1 MLLAVTAGAT
11 VDPRAAHGQAVLVV
25 DDDGRATATDCNAQP
40 KTFSSMQAAAG
51 SRAWSHDT
59 HTPSRQYGASATHS
73 AWPVQSGTA
82 IVLDVS
88 GAGPLELVEAAID
101 VDVSAGVVSSA
112 PLELS
117 GPPSLV
123 VHAPVSEPHD
133 VAGRSASWAHAQS
146 NASSPHD
153 DDAMR
158 RSRTGARRARGLCRR
173 ARRCP
178 GALAAHAHVAG

>member
-1 MLLAVTAGAT
+1 
-11 VDPRAAHGQAVLVV
+11 
-25 DDDGRATATDCNAQP
+25 
-40 KTFSSMQAAAG
+40 
-51 SRAWSHDT
+51 
-59 HTPSRQYGASATHS
+59 
-73 AWPVQSGTA
+73 VQSGTA

-133 VAGRSASWAHAQS
+133 VAGRSAS
-146 NASSPHD
+146 
-153 DDAMR
+153 
-158 RSRTGARRARGLCRR
+158 
-173 ARRCP
+173 
-178 GALAAHAHVAG
+178 